1 MDVSSSPVEDEQAAS
16 TKASDREDATRAVP
30 EHPVSAAAEVRTRKP
45 GAWHQSTTVSRHS
58 RDHIRSVGGAVSDK
72 PRIGFVGLG
81 IMGTP
86 MSGHLVD
93 AGYAVDRVRH
103 RPRHV
108 RRTGAGQAGGDGRH
122 RPPPSWRHAP
132 TSCSRCSPTATS
144 CARSRSVTT
153 AWCTASRPGRCSST
167 PRRRSRGSRPR
178 PPQALAAAGVA
189 MVDAPVSGAQ
199 WGAQAAELVFMVGG
213 ASDDVA
219 RARPMLD
226 VLGRAVFH
234 LGPLGSGHMM
244 KCINNTVTAM
254 TFQATLEGLA
264 LGVAA
269 GLDPAAMNDVF
280 NESTAGSWITA
291 QPHRP
296 ADPVAHVRRSVPA
309 GADAQGR
316 RHRQRPRRATR
327 PRPADGERCAQTA
340 TAKPTRS
347 SARAAA

>member
-1 MDVSSSPVEDEQAAS
+1 MPND
-16 TKASDREDATRAVP
+16 
-30 EHPVSAAAEVRTRKP
+30 
-45 GAWHQSTTVSRHS
+45 
-58 RDHIRSVGGAVSDK
+58 SDK

-93 AGYAVDRVRH
+93 AGYRVT
-103 RPRHV
+103 V
-108 RRTGAGQAGGDGRH
+108 FDIDSDT
-122 RPPPSWRHAP
+122 
-132 TSCSRCSPTATS
+132 
-144 CARSRSVTT
+144 CA
-153 AWCTASRPGRCSST
+153 
-167 PRRRSRGSRPR
+167 
-178 PPQALAAAGVA
+178 ALAAAKPGVAVSSSPSELAARSDVVFTMLPDGYVVREVALGPAGLKEGFAAGSLLVDTSSSQPWVTAETAKELAASGVA

-199 WGAQAAELVFMVGG
+199 WGAEAAELVFMVGG
-213 ASDDVA
+213 AVNDVE

-269 GLDPAAMNDVF
+269 GLDPVAMNDVF

-291 QPHRP
+291 HHVGQRILSRTFDDPFRLALMRKDVDIANGLAEQLGLHLPMASLCAEAYRE
-296 ADPVAHVRRSVPA
+296 ADDEFGENSSLSDFGRWTERRTGVIIASGGAVR
-309 GADAQGR
+309 D
-316 RHRQRPRRATR
+316 HI
-327 PRPADGERCAQTA
+327 
-340 TAKPTRS
+340 
-347 SARAAA
+347 

>member
-1 MDVSSSPVEDEQAAS
+1 MP
-16 TKASDREDATRAVP
+16 T
-30 EHPVSAAAEVRTRKP
+30 
-45 GAWHQSTTVSRHS
+45 
-58 RDHIRSVGGAVSDK
+58 VSDK

-86 MSGHLVD
+86 MSGHLAD
-93 AGYAVDRVRH
+93 AGYAVTVFDI
-103 RPRHV
+103 
-108 RRTGAGQAGGDGRH
+108 D
-122 RPPPSWRHAP
+122 S
-132 TSCSRCSPTATS
+132 ATS
-144 CARSRSVTT
+144 AALVAAKPGVTAAGSPSELGASSDVVFTMLPDGHVVREVALGNDGLVNGLAPGSLLVDTSSSQPWIT
-153 AWCTASRPGRCSST
+153 AETAE
-167 PRRRSRGSRPR
+167 
-178 PPQALAAAGVA
+178 ALAAAGVG

-219 RARPMLD
+219 RARPMLE

-280 NESTAGSWITA
+280 NESTAGSWITRNHIGQRILSRTFDDPFRLA
-291 QPHRP
+291 LMRKDVDIANGLATQLGLDLPMARLCAESYREADEEYGEGSSLSDLGRWTERRAGVVIGSGGAP
-296 ADPVAHVRRSVPA
+296 ADHI
-309 GADAQGR
+309 
-316 RHRQRPRRATR
+316 
-327 PRPADGERCAQTA
+327 
-340 TAKPTRS
+340 
-347 SARAAA
+347 